1 MTIYHISV
9 QVLFPNDKSPA
20 VAEALKKYFNE
31 GEDAERTYDYET
43 TEEGFRIHVLSSD
56 VGETVGRLKAVSR
69 DYPWQILFVHSYY
82 PDGGG
87 SVCWDGIVTGG
98 QFVFV
103 ESVDPI
109 GDDDMPP
116 TFTPYV
122 WGD

>member
-9 QVLFPNDKSPA
+9 QVLFPDDKSPA
-20 VAEALKKYFNE
+20 VTEALKKSFIE
-31 GEDAERTYDYET
+31 GEGVEKTYDYET
-43 TEEGFRIHVLSSD
+43 TEEGFRIHVVSS
-56 VGETVGRLKAVSR
+56 TVEKAVEKLKAVSR
-69 DYPWQILFVHSYY
+69 EYPWQIIFVHSYY

-103 ESVDPI
+103 ESIDPI

-122 WGD
+122 WKD